1 MEFYSFSVVFLF
13 ITVMKGT
20 RDVTP
25 TVLKS
30 STGLEGACT
39 VKFILLFAFDN
50 WLLGLPCV
58 LARV

>member
-1 MEFYSFSVVFLF
+1 ME
-13 ITVMKGT
+13 GT